1 MKKGLIVAL
10 VAVLAFAGSAM
21 AQKNIK
27 LGHIDRAALL
37 QIMPER
43 DSAEA
48 AFQKDAEDLQ
58 AELDAMSKEF
68 EAKYNEY
75 IAKRDQFSELIR
87 KTKESDLQ
95 TMSARIE
102 GNKAN
107 AQRRLEER
115 QAELLKPIIDRI
127 KNAIDEVG
135 KEYGYTYIFEAG
147 AVLYSQDSDD
157 ILPLV
162 KKKLGL
168 K

>member
-10 VAVLAFAGSAM
+10 VAMMAFAGNAM
-21 AQKNIK
+21 AQKTIK

-48 AFQKDAEDLQ
+48 AFQRDAADLQ
-58 AELDAMSKEF
+58 AEIDAMVKEF
-68 EAKYNEY
+68 ETKYNDY
-75 IAKRDQFSELIR
+75 IAKRDQLSELIR
-87 KTKESDLQ
+87 KTKENDLQ
-95 TMSARIE
+95 TMNARIE
-102 GNKAN
+102 EAKTT
-107 AQRRLEER
+107 AQHQLEER
-115 QAELLKPIIDRI
+115 QAELLKPIIERI

-135 KEYGYTYIFEAG
+135 KENGYTYIFESG

-157 ILPLV
+157 IMPLV